1 MSLNVSAWAIR
12 TPAPSIVL
20 FIVLF
25 AAGVVA
31 FTWLPVTEMPNVDLP
46 VVSVSVRQAGSSPD
60 AIETQITRRVEA
72 AIAGISGVKHIES
85 R

>member
-31 FTWLPVTEMPNVDLP
+31 FTWLSVTKMPNVDLP
-46 VVSVSVRQAGSSPD
+46 VVSVSVRQAVLR
-60 AIETQITRRVEA
+60 TR
-72 AIAGISGVKHIES
+72 S
-85 R
+85 RRRLPGGWRRRLRAYLA